1 MLGIWAFGSFLDDP
15 LLDHSLERSIQDPRT
30 EHHLSLGAT
39 LDLVDDSQTVAV
51 IISQSQKYVEFGGSQ
66 LFGAQQDLQEFDI
79 TYITF

>member
-1 MLGIWAFGSFLDDP
+1 M
-15 LLDHSLERSIQDPRT
+15 
-30 EHHLSLGAT
+30 
-39 LDLVDDSQTVAV
+39 AV

>member
-1 MLGIWAFGSFLDDP
+1 MLGIWTFGGLLDDS
-15 LLDHSLERSIQDPRT
+15 LLDHSLERSVQDPRAK
-30 EHHLSLGAT
+30 HHLSLGAT

-51 IISQSQKYVEFGGSQ
+51 IISQGQKYVEFGGSQ